1 MRSLALLV
9 SFGILAAAAD
19 QRHQPFNHLFV
30 FGDSYSDIG
39 EGYLDG
45 DGPTAVAYL
54 AKRLGFTLFPS
65 NAPDI
70 SGASLDFAVSGA
82 QTGSNAGI
90 KKGGS
95 LLGYGMQNQVT
106 DFVNLVHSHKIK
118 FAPKTTLFFVA
129 GGLNDANLA
138 TETTIGNLENEI
150 KTLYAA
156 GGRRFAVALL
166 PVAIPGFR
174 GVAERLNPALA
185 KIPQD
190 LSAELPKAEITLSHW
205 GPFFDEVMHTPR
217 KFGIFNTTDAC
228 AGRAIFNQDTTECHS
243 PNDHYFYHA
252 EHPSTAVHKAVGDM
266 LYREIVTGQLQS
278 DEAR

>member
-1 MRSLALLV
+1 M
-9 SFGILAAAAD
+9 AAGAD
-19 QRHQPFNHLFV
+19 QRHQPFNRLYV

-54 AKRLGFTLFPS
+54 AQHLGFKLFPS

-70 SGASLDFAVSGA
+70 SDASLDFAVSGA
-82 QTGSNAGI
+82 QTGSGEGV
-90 KKGGS
+90 KKGGF
-95 LLGYGMQNQVT
+95 LLGYGMQNQVA

-118 FAPKTTLFFVA
+118 FSPKTTLFFIA
-129 GGLNDANLA
+129 GGLNDHELP
-138 TETTIGNLENEI
+138 TETTMNNLKNEI
-150 KTLYAA
+150 NALYAA
-156 GGRRFAVALL
+156 GARRFTVALL

-174 GVAERLNPALA
+174 AVGERLNPALER
-185 KIPQD
+185 IPQE
-190 LSAELPKAEITLSHW
+190 LSAELPKAEITVSHW
-205 GPFFDEVMHTPR
+205 GGFFDEVIKTPR

-243 PNDHYFYHA
+243 PSDHYFYHA

-266 LYREIVTGQLQS
+266 LYREIITGQPQS
-278 DEAR
+278 DEAH